1 MGYAIRPRI
10 FFRCVSLLGLALVLA
25 LSGGAAGAQPE
36 PAAPLRV
43 TTQDGGVRLVWQRES
58 RALDTHP
65 TTLATLSAQFALPLV
80 QIGDATLPA
89 HMIALR
95 ADDDDHAAV
104 SPRVEELQ
112 SRPWHGVIPP
122 AAAPIPQTVHG
133 EQRPDLAVMPDQA
146 LPATPLVIV
155 REGRM
160 RGVRIIV
167 VAFSP
172 MFIQDG
178 EVRATTDFRVTIP
191 NVSLL
196 KEDAAQ
202 ILARSGPFLTSG
214 PAPTNRLAATNAV
227 KIAVTRPGIQRVTRE
242 DLAVAGIDIAAIDPA
257 LLRLRH
263 NGDEVALEVRGTDEL
278 RFYAATVGDRW
289 NAGETYWL
297 TVESTPS
304 TMRMTSRDVMPFT
317 APVRTNA
324 LEHGLWR
331 ANALYDSTLPG
342 PAGDHWYAVDLR
354 TGLNQKPALFNAPL
368 TPTLPLATGNVTL
381 TVEGVAYTQNLH
393 ALAVTMG
400 EAMQSAEWRGT
411 GNWSQTFTFA
421 ANQPKVRFTLL
432 PKSVASG
439 IQLQQV
445 RWERSVGLDFGGNG
459 GLFAG
464 LPGQWRYQLSNPA
477 ADVTLYD
484 VTDPRAPQ
492 ILTGGASVFEDG
504 PEPRDYLLAGPG
516 TLHTPSVYMH
526 RPVDLAKPLNVA
538 VLYIAP
544 AGLHAALD
552 PLVAHRR
559 AQGYTVQVVDVQ
571 AIYDAWSFGQVS
583 PDAIRDFLRAWTN
596 PPLAVTLVGDGT
608 FDPHDYLQKG
618 EKNVN
623 LIPPYLATVDPIM
636 KETACESCYAQL
648 DGADPVLSGDTL
660 PDLLFGR
667 LPVKDAAELEAL
679 VAKIIGY
686 ETDSTEVAWRA
697 RVAYIADNPDDAG
710 DFATVAELSAA
721 LQPQN
726 MAIGRVYYDPAPSLP
741 GRVTDAVRAYQGTQA
756 VFNAGAGLINF
767 IGHGNAFQ
775 WAVTDSAAD
784 PAYLLGLY
792 NPDAM
797 TNGKRLPVVLS
808 LSCLTSAFHF
818 AAFSGT
824 TIDERLLLA
833 TNGGAVAVW
842 GSTGAGVLFGHTA
855 LQRGFYQMLWSADS
869 TVMGGG
875 SPAYLGELTA
885 AGFLELFTNGNCCQ
899 DAIRTYA
906 LLGDPLT
913 VPQVLPGAAQV
924 YLPVAL
930 R

>member
-1 MGYAIRPRI
+1 MCYAIRPRV
-10 FFRCVSLLGLALVLA
+10 FFRCISLLGLALVLVF
-25 LSGGAAGAQPE
+25 SSVAAGAQPE
-36 PAAPLRV
+36 SAAPLRI
-43 TTQDGGVRLVWQRES
+43 TTQNGGVRLVWQRGS
-58 RALDTHP
+58 RTPDPPAS
-65 TTLATLSAQFALPLV
+65 LSAQFDLPMV

-89 HMIALR
+89 HMLALR
-95 ADDDDHAAV
+95 ADDHVVV
-104 SPRVEELQ
+104 SPRIEELQ
-112 SRPWHGVIPP
+112 SRRWHGVIPP
-122 AAAPIPQTVHG
+122 AAAPIPQTVYG
-133 EQRPDLAVMPDQA
+133 KQRPDLAVIPDQA
-146 LPATPLVIV
+146 LPAAPLVIM

-172 MFIQDG
+172 IFIQDG
-178 EVRATTDFRVTIP
+178 EVRVATDFRVTIP
-191 NVSLL
+191 HVSLL
-196 KEDAAQ
+196 TEDSAE
-202 ILARSGPFLTSG
+202 IFARSGPFLASG
-214 PAPTNRLAATNAV
+214 PAPNNRIAATDAV
-227 KIAVTRPGIQRVTRE
+227 KILVTQPGIQRVPRE
-242 DLAVAGIDIAAIDPA
+242 DLAVAGIDLAAIDPA

-263 NGDEVALEVRGTDEL
+263 NGTEVALEVRRTDEL

-289 NAGETYWL
+289 NASDTYWL
-297 TVESTPS
+297 TVEATPS
-304 TMRMTSRDVMPFT
+304 TVHMTSRAVTPAG
-317 APVRTNA
+317 APLRTNA

-342 PAGDHWYAVDLR
+342 PAGDHWYAADLR
-354 TGLNQKPALFNAPL
+354 TGLDQEPALFSVPL
-368 TPTLPLATGNVTL
+368 PLTLPLATGNVTL
-381 TVEGVAYTQNLH
+381 TAEGVAYTQGSH
-393 ALAVTMG
+393 TLATTMG
-400 EAMQSAEWRGT
+400 GTTQTAEWRGT
-411 GNWSQTFTFA
+411 GNWAQTFTFA
-421 ANQPKVRFTLL
+421 ANQPELRFTLL
-432 PKSVASG
+432 PNSAASG

-445 RWERSVGLDFGGNG
+445 RWERSVALDFGGNG
-459 GLFAG
+459 GLFTG
-464 LPGQWRYQLSNPA
+464 VPGRWRYQLSNPA
-477 ADVTLYD
+477 SGFTLYD

-492 ILTGGASVFEDG
+492 ILTGDASAFEDG
-504 PEPRDYLLAGPG
+504 PGPRDYLLAGPG

-526 RPVDLAKPLNVA
+526 RPVDLANPLNAA

-552 PLVAHRR
+552 PLVAHRQT
-559 AQGYTVQVVDVQ
+559 QGYTVQVVDVQ

-583 PDAIRDFLRAWTN
+583 PDAIRDFLRYAAAAWTT

-608 FDPHDYLQKG
+608 FDPHGYLQKG

-636 KETACESCYAQL
+636 KETACESCYAQI
-648 DGADPVLSGDTL
+648 DGADPVRSGDTL

-667 LPVKDAAELEAL
+667 LPVKDTAELEAL

-697 RVAYIADNPDDAG
+697 RVAYLADNHDDAG
-710 DFATVAELSAA
+710 DFAAVAELSAA
-721 LQPQN
+721 LQPRN

-741 GRVTDAVRAYQGTQA
+741 GRVTDAVRAYQDTQA
-756 VFNAGAGLINF
+756 VFNAGAGLVNF

-784 PAYLLGLY
+784 PAYLLSLY
-792 NPDAM
+792 SSDAM

-833 TNGGAVAVW
+833 TNGGAIAVW
-842 GSTGAGVLFGHTA
+842 GSTGEGVLFGHTA
-855 LQRGFYQMLWSADS
+855 LQRGFYQALWRADS
-869 TVMGGG
+869 SVMGGK
-875 SPAYLGELTA
+875 SPAYLGALTA

-913 VPQVLPGAAQV
+913 VPQVLSGAAQV